1 MAIPLFSSAMGVADP
16 GTSLPYD
23 QKYADRPQPDKSPRN
38 GFDIGAYTVCRRFV
52 GPSLENG
59 PCGFTHIPPPPPQ
72 TTLTMQASPS
82 SEGRISPAPGT
93 YNEDTNSVIA
103 IQALPNSGN
112 HFTSWTRNVAQPS
125 NP

>member
-59 PCGFTHIPPPPPQ
+59 PLWFHPH
-72 TTLTMQASPS
+72 
-82 SEGRISPAPGT
+82 PAAPDHVDHAG
-93 YNEDTNSVIA
+93 IA
-103 IQALPNSGN
+103 E
-112 HFTSWTRNVAQPS
+112 
-125 NP
+125 